1 MLQHIVNLFNQINAS
16 GVVLNHSVETVLEIR
31 VNGIKNCSNL
41 YKYFDEYTL
50 KTNKAN
56 SYRKWKEVSFKIKAK
71 EHLDNVKRVEI
82 TNLCKQINGS
92 PPNLV

>member
-1 MLQHIVNLFNQINAS
+1 MLQHIVYLFNQINAL

-41 YKYFDEYTL
+41 YKYFEYTL

-56 SYRKWKEVSFKIKAK
+56 SYRK
-71 EHLDNVKRVEI
+71 
-82 TNLCKQINGS
+82 
-92 PPNLV
+92 